1 MTLDFNIM
9 SGPRNTVDGDNE
21 SSDDVQC
28 CNTRCQPQK
37 AVSYVILAAMCL
49 SVFGSRFC
57 SHIPA
62 ALEHTIINVM
72 RLDFSHFE
80 LLYSFYYWPNI
91 ILVLIGGVL
100 VDKVLGLR
108 VGYFLSLVLSCI
120 GQLSIALGG
129 FFDQFWLMV
138 LGRLV
143 LGTGNFMVMLTVD
156 VFLVHLFRNQLS
168 FAVSFVYCITY
179 TSKAINFELTQLLYN
194 TLRQHIVN
202 AKTCLGLVLLIG
214 FVLCVISLLS
224 GCIAITFDFRRNEK
238 SSVSESKLSLREI
251 INISKSFW
259 IYTLIPLFYY
269 AGLTPFISIG
279 QTFIIHK
286 YSFSAVSA
294 SFVNGLI
301 YFLPAIFLPLVG
313 CVINRTGYKMSWGI
327 LAVVMIIVGQCLY
340 TFSGP
345 VAYIPYISTLMFGL
359 SLLTFCCTA
368 WTFGLLLVR
377 QQQVASANGIAYALF
392 NISDTIAISLTGIIV
407 DNLGY
412 FFAELLFCSTA
423 CLCLLAITALY
434 IVDSVFGSGDL
445 NTPGWRSRK
454 PTATSI

>member
-1 MTLDFNIM
+1 M
-9 SGPRNTVDGDNE
+9 SGPKNTVDGDNE

-49 SVFGSRFC
+49 SMFGTGFC
-57 SHIPA
+57 THIPA

-80 LLYSFYYWPNI
+80 LLYSFYNWPNI

-143 LGTGNFMVMLTVD
+143 LGTGNLMVILTCDTFM
-156 VFLVHLFRNQLS
+156 VHLFREQLS
-168 FAVSFVYCITY
+168 LAVSLLYCANY
-179 TSKAINFELTQLLYN
+179 LSKALSFELSQSLYDS
-194 TLRQHIVN
+194 LKQHTANPRI
-202 AKTCLGLVLLIG
+202 CLGLVLLFG
-214 FVLCVISLLS
+214 FVLCVLALLS
-224 GCIAITFDFRRNEK
+224 GITAIALDYKRDL
-238 SSVSESKLSLREI
+238 SSVSGRKLSMREI
-251 INISKSFW
+251 IKLPTSFW
-259 IYTLIPLFYY
+259 IYTLVPLLFYS
-269 AGLTPFISIG
+269 AVTPFLSIA
-279 QTFIIHK
+279 QTFIIQK
-286 YSFSAVSA
+286 YNFTPASA
-294 SFVNGLI
+294 SITNGLA
-301 YFLPAIFLPLVG
+301 YALPAILFPPFG

-340 TFSGP
+340 TYSGP
-345 VAYIPYISTLMFGL
+345 VAYIPYISTLLFGL
-359 SLLTFCCTA
+359 SLIVFCCTV
-368 WTFGLLLVR
+368 WTFGLLLVKK
-377 QQQVASANGIAYALF
+377 QQVATGYGIAYSLY
-392 NISDTIAISLTGIIV
+392 NIGQTVGISLTGIIV